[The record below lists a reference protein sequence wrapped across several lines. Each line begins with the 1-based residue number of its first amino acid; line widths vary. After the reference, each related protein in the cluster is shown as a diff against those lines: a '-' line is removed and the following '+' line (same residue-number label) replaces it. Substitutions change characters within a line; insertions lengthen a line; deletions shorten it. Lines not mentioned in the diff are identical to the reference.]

1 MTTKI
6 ILSASKNTYDVWYS
20 NDGKYYTLH
29 KKGFKTIDDAIKE
42 TTIISGS
49 FNLLRDV
56 FQNK

>member
-6 ILSASKNTYDVWYS
+6 VLSPSKKTYDVWYT

-29 KKGFKTIDDAIKE
+29 KKGFKSIDDAIKE

-49 FNLLRDV
+49 YKLLKDV
-56 FQNK
+56 LQNK